1 MNLKMK
7 VLLLLILTLIS
18 LTLTVLTASIETVK
32 TAEIGSVWL
41 SSCTALIQPAGG
53 EEIDNPVAPG

>member
-1 MNLKMK
+1 MSLKMMA
-7 VLLLLILTLIS
+7 LLLLILTFIS

-41 SSCTALIQPAGG
+41 SSFTAVIQPAGG
-53 EEIDNPVAPG
+53 EEIDDPVAPC

>member
-1 MNLKMK
+1 MSLKMMA
-7 VLLLLILTLIS
+7 LLLLILTFIS

-41 SSCTALIQPAGG
+41 SSFTVIIQPAGG
-53 EEIDNPVAPG
+53 EEIDDPVAPC

>member
-1 MNLKMK
+1 MSLKMK
-7 VLLLLILTLIS
+7 VLLLLILTFIS

-41 SSCTALIQPAGG
+41 SSYTTIIQPVGG
-53 EEIDNPVAPG
+53 EEIDDPVAPC

>member
-1 MNLKMK
+1 MSLKMMA
-7 VLLLLILTLIS
+7 LLLLILTFIS

-41 SSCTALIQPAGG
+41 SSYTTLIQPAGG
-53 EEIDNPVAPG
+53 EEIDDPVAPC